1 VAGALEGVK
10 VLDFTMFQQGA
21 EGTRML
27 ADMGAEVVK
36 VEPNLLGDLGRYMTV
51 LGDDRFSPYFFAHNR
66 GKRAIA
72 VSLKTEEGRK
82 IVLELAAGVD
92 VVTHNFRPGVMEK
105 LKLTYEDIRAVNPE
119 VIYAFATAWG
129 TRGDRAHEPGFD
141 IAGQAM
147 GGLISVTGDG
157 EFPVP
162 AGAAIADYT
171 GAMHLALGIVTALYS
186 RVRTGKGQ
194 CLDVSLLGSTIAMQG
209 WEMTYHLITG
219 TNGQKAGK
227 GHRLVPTIWR
237 VFQTK
242 DSYLVI
248 CGVGDSR
255 WMGLLRATGLEHLA
269 EDPRFADHFARSA
282 NLDDLH
288 ELLQAAFVTR
298 TNEEW
303 MKLLKAEDLIYA
315 PVMTYSEIAE
325 DPQAR
330 LNDYVITVEHP
341 TRGPLDVT
349 GLPINFSET
358 PVRPGNVAPELGQHT
373 EEVLLDL
380 GYSWET
386 IASLRD
392 RNVI

>member
-1 VAGALEGVK
+1 MPGALEGIK

-27 ADMGAEVVK
+27 ADMGADVLK
-36 VEPNLLGDLGRYMTV
+36 VEPNLLGDLGRYMTI

-72 VSLKTEEGRK
+72 LNLKADEGRE
-82 IVLELAAGVD
+82 IVLKLAAEAD
-92 VVTHNFRPGVMEK
+92 VVTHNFRPGVMER
-105 LKLTYEDIRAVNPE
+105 LRLTYEDIAAVNPN

-129 TRGDRAHEPGFD
+129 TRGERSEEPGFD

-157 EFPVP
+157 DYPVP

-171 GAMHLALGIVTALYS
+171 GAMHLALGVTTALLV
-186 RVRTGKGQ
+186 RERTGKGQ
-194 CLDVSLLGSTIAMQG
+194 CLDVSLLGSTIAMQA
-209 WEMTYHLITG
+209 WELTYHLITG

-227 GHRLVPTIWR
+227 GHRLVPTVWR
-237 VFQTK
+237 VFKTS

-248 CGVGDSR
+248 CGVGDNR
-255 WMGLLRATGLEHLA
+255 WPALLRATGLEHLA
-269 EDPRFADHFARSA
+269 TDPRFENHFVRST
-282 NLDDLH
+282 NLDELH
-288 ELLQAAFVTR
+288 ALLEKVFETR

-303 MKLLKAEDLIYA
+303 MRLLKAEDLIYA
-315 PVMTYSEIAE
+315 PVMTYEDIAA

-330 LNDYVITVEHP
+330 LNKYVITVEHP
-341 TRGPLDVT
+341 TRGELNVV

-358 PVRPGNVAPELGQHT
+358 PVEAANTAPELGQHT
-373 EEVLLDL
+373 EEVLLRL
-380 GYSWET
+380 GYSWDE
-386 IASLRD
+386 IASLRE
-392 RNVI
+392 RRVI

>member
-1 VAGALEGVK
+1 
-10 VLDFTMFQQGA
+10 
-21 EGTRML
+21 
-27 ADMGAEVVK
+27 
-36 VEPNLLGDLGRYMTV
+36 
-51 LGDDRFSPYFFAHNR
+51 
-66 GKRAIA
+66 
-72 VSLKTEEGRK
+72 
-82 IVLELAAGVD
+82 
-92 VVTHNFRPGVMEK
+92 
-105 LKLTYEDIRAVNPE
+105 
-119 VIYAFATAWG
+119 
-129 TRGDRAHEPGFD
+129 
-141 IAGQAM
+141 
-147 GGLISVTGDG
+147 
-157 EFPVP
+157 
-162 AGAAIADYT
+162 
-171 GAMHLALGIVTALYS
+171 
-186 RVRTGKGQ
+186 
-194 CLDVSLLGSTIAMQG
+194 MQG

-373 EEVLLDL
+373 KEVLLEL